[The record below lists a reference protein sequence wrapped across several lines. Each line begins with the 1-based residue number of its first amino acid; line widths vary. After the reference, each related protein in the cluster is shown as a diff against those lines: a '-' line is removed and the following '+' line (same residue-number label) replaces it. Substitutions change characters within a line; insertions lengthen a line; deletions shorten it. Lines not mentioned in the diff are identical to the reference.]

1 MASTQRADRFEQL
14 YKALKKHYKSVTPPT
29 DRKVLDHLLYAC
41 CLEDA
46 TYEAADEAFAK
57 LQQAYFDS
65 NEVRV
70 TTTAEL
76 SESMTSLPKAAA
88 AATRIKK
95 SLQSMFEARYSFDI
109 DDLKKANLGKAI
121 DEITGW
127 PGMSKYVI
135 DYLTQHA
142 LGGHAIPVSRTILDV
157 CQTLDLIT
165 YAEASKGTLPGVERA
180 IAKSKGYE
188 FASMLHQFGIDFAV
202 SYKHPTVVA
211 VFKDMGMTSKPKAAP
226 PPPPAPKPVKQEV
239 APKVDPKSKGK
250 AVPPPAPAKHDAK
263 AATAAASKG
272 GKAGEKGVTRKVE
285 SELEKAAKK
294 TKMVPPAKMAP
305 PAKPAAKPPTK
316 PTTSDAKSTTVAKK
330 DSPPAKPDKAK
341 LAATTAKKSA
351 TEPAT
356 KSTTKKVEVKK
367 PVDKNPADKK
377 SADKKSTD
385 KKSTDK
391 KATDKKATDKKAAVN
406 QKPKTKSAPAVNKAP
421 AKRLPVKPATNKKT
435 KPK

>member
-14 YKALKKHYKSVTPPT
+14 YKALKKHYKPVSPPT

-109 DDLKKANLGKAI
+109 EDLKKANLGKAI
-121 DEITGW
+121 DEIAGW
-127 PGMSKYVI
+127 QGMSKYVV

-142 LGGHAIPVSRTILDV
+142 LGGHAIPVSRTILDA

-165 YAEASKGTLPGVERA
+165 FAEASKGSLPGVERA
-180 IAKSKGYE
+180 IAKSKGIE
-188 FASMLHQFGIDFAV
+188 FASMLHQFGIDFAG

-226 PPPPAPKPVKQEV
+226 PPPPAPKPSKPEV
-239 APKVDPKSKGK
+239 APKIDPKSKGK
-250 AVPPPAPAKHDAK
+250 SAAPPAPAKAPP
-263 AATAAASKG
+263 ASVSKG
-272 GKAGEKGVTRKVE
+272 GKAIEAVATKKVE
-285 SELEKAAKK
+285 SELQKAAKK
-294 TKMVPPAKMAP
+294 IKMVPPAKSVG
-305 PAKPAAKPPTK
+305 KPAAIDSKSKP
-316 PTTSDAKSTTVAKK
+316 DAKKA
-330 DSPPAKPDKAK
+330 SPPAKPDKTK
-341 LAATTAKKSA
+341 LAAAPAKKPTAK
-351 TEPAT
+351 PAA
-356 KSTTKKVEVKK
+356 KPTTKKVEAKK
-367 PVDKNPADKK
+367 TADKK
-377 SADKKSTD
+377 SAVSH
-385 KKSTDK
+385 
-391 KATDKKATDKKAAVN
+391 
-406 QKPKTKSAPAVNKAP
+406 KPKTKSAPATNKAP

>member
-1 MASTQRADRFEQL
+1 MASNQRADRFEQL
-14 YKALKKHYKSVTPPT
+14 YKALKKHYKPVAPPT

-76 SESMTSLPKAAA
+76 SESMTSLPKAVA

-127 PGMSKYVI
+127 QGMSKYVI

-142 LGGHAIPVSRTILDV
+142 LGGHAIPVSKTILDV

-165 YAEASKGTLPGVERA
+165 FAEASKGTLPGVERA
-180 IAKSKGYE
+180 IAKSKGHE
-188 FASMLHQFGIDFAV
+188 FASMLHQFGIDFAG
-202 SYKHPTVVA
+202 SYKHPMVVA
-211 VFKDMGMTSKPKAAP
+211 VFKEMGMTSKPKAPP
-226 PPPPAPKPVKQEV
+226 PPPPAPKPSKPEV
-239 APKVDPKSKGK
+239 APKIDAKSKGK
-250 AVPPPAPAKHDAK
+250 TPPPSVPAKAEPK
-263 AATAAASKG
+263 AAPSPTSKG
-272 GKAGEKGVTRKVE
+272 GKPAEKVATKKVE

-294 TKMVPPAKMAP
+294 TKMVPPSKSVAKPIAKDSKSKP
-305 PAKPAAKPPTK
+305 VAKKEASPAKTGKSNTSSTSSKTSAAKPAPKP
-316 PTTSDAKSTTVAKK
+316 
-330 DSPPAKPDKAK
+330 
-341 LAATTAKKSA
+341 
-351 TEPAT
+351 
-356 KSTTKKVEVKK
+356 TTKKVEIKK
-367 PVDKNPADKK
+367 PADKK
-377 SADKKSTD
+377 SIASP
-385 KKSTDK
+385 
-391 KATDKKATDKKAAVN
+391 
-406 QKPKTKSAPAVNKAP
+406 KPKTKSAPATHKAP